1 MLYNNNFEFSFLL
14 PSDSLFL
21 TFLLHEDPEGV
32 LVLAR
37 LLLLSITRMV
47 TLTWLSQWCHR
58 HVYTALIITLSH
70 FNSSSVNWTAS
81 GFSRSSSHSCCRVD
95 VAPWP
100 ISRSQ
105 RGEKDARLL
114 WSCELPDPSESDVQW
129 WVLVRCHHV
138 MCPAQLGHKCPTCL
152 FLQSW
157 HFNVHDIELDFRVG
171 YVNFIITCFNSLPCW
186 PVLSIIVLS
195 F

>member
-100 ISRSQ
+100 WPISRSQ
-105 RGEKDARLL
+105 RGEKCPTLVILRVTGSEWEWCAVMSPREMS
-114 WSCELPDPSESDVQW
+114 SC
-129 WVLVRCHHV
+129 HV
-138 MCPAQLGHKCPTCL
+138 PCPARSQMSNMSIFAILTFQCSWHWIS
-152 FLQSW
+152 FQSW
-157 HFNVHDIELDFRVG
+157 IR
-171 YVNFIITCFNSLPCW
+171 
-186 PVLSIIVLS
+186 
-195 F
+195 